1 MITIKIN
8 NIELIILVS
17 LFGLAMVSATL
28 GVGVAFI
35 MDRVDCIKYDDNKF
49 YIPFYVAEI
58 ALAVI
63 GILFVIWW
71 VIVLG
76 TSIVN

>member
-1 MITIKIN
+1 MITIKVN

-35 MDRVDCIKYDDNKF
+35 MDRVDCIKYDDKC